1 MTTERDSG
9 ETEKKKVR
17 LDNQEFEEK
26 INKVSDEP
34 KQILRRILRLF

>member
-26 INKVSDEP
+26 FNRNKS
-34 KQILRRILRLF
+34 